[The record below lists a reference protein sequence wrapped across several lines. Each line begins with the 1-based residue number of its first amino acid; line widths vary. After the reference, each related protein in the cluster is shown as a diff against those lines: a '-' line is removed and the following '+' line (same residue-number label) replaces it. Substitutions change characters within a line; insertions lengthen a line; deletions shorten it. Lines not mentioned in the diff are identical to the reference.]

1 LVVFFDSLI
10 TSMAQDG
17 KISDHLANE
26 RTFLAWIRTSLGLMG
41 FGFVVVKFSIFLR
54 QIGVMLKN
62 LDPVTSP
69 GYSSILGIGLV
80 AFGALIGIL
89 SFFRYR
95 RIERQIS
102 NPDYHPS
109 GILINLL
116 AASILLIGICLVF
129 YLIQST

>member
-1 LVVFFDSLI
+1 MSE
-10 TSMAQDG
+10 DG

-26 RTFLAWIRTSLGLMG
+26 RTFLAWIRTSVGLMG

-54 QIGVMLKN
+54 QISIAV
-62 LDPVTSP
+62 DRTIPISSH
-69 GYSSILGIGLV
+69 GYSSVLGIALV
-80 AFGALIGIL
+80 AFGAIIGVL

-102 NPDYHPS
+102 EPGYKPS

-116 AASILLIGICLVF
+116 AVAILMIGIFLVI
-129 YLIQST
+129 YLLKTV